1 LKIKQK
7 LSFPISWHKTC
18 IIILNE
24 QKPLKEEFKME
35 ITEIVVYP
43 VNEDK
48 LKAYVTLTFDNCFVV
63 RDLKIIRAQKGYFVA
78 MPNKKRKDGVIRDI
92 AHPLNQKM
100 RDYIESKV
108 LDKYCELINSQGVE
122 ETIERRPLQAA

>member
-1 LKIKQK
+1 
-7 LSFPISWHKTC
+7 
-18 IIILNE
+18 
-24 QKPLKEEFKME
+24 ME